1 MVHPLSRPVPERQ
14 ALVEQMRLRG
24 QQVLEAELRVADDS
38 KADDP
43 QPEPRHR
50 VVVAIGA
57 AVVGG
62 EAADSRRDDLGCL
75 VETKPTDLNPGQS
88 QVIAVMEA
96 LVGKL
101 VSMKSCYKRF
111 IGRCDAP

>member
-1 MVHPLSRPVPERQ
+1 PERQ

-62 EAADSRRDDLGCL
+62 EAADPHRDDLRRPL
-75 VETKPTDLNPGQS
+75 ETKSAGLNPGQPQLIS
-88 QVIAVMEA
+88 VMEA
-96 LVGKL
+96 LVGEL
-101 VSMKSCYKRF
+101 MRVKSCYKRF

>member
-1 MVHPLSRPVPERQ
+1 
-14 ALVEQMRLRG
+14 MRLRG
-24 QQVLEAELRVADDS
+24 EQLLEAELRVADDS
-38 KADDP
+38 QPDDP

-57 AVVGG
+57 AVVSG

-75 VETKPTDLNPGQS
+75 VETKSTDLNPGQP

-96 LVGKL
+96 LVGETMR
-101 VSMKSCYKRF
+101 VKSCYKRL
-111 IGRCDAP
+111 IGRCDAR

>member
-1 MVHPLSRPVPERQ
+1 MPEGQRFIQ
-14 ALVEQMRLRG
+14 QVRLRVQQGIEG
-24 QQVLEAELRVADDS
+24 QACMELDREVDGPHPEAG
-38 KADDP
+38 
-43 QPEPRHR
+43 HR

-57 AVVGG
+57 AVVSG

>member
-1 MVHPLSRPVPERQ
+1 MSKWQ
-14 ALVEQMRLRG
+14 ALVDQVRLRSE
-24 QQVLEAELRVADDS
+24 QLIEAQFRVEADSESDH
-38 KADDP
+38 P

-50 VVVAIGA
+50 VVVAFGV

-62 EAADSRRDDLGCL
+62 ETTDPARNDLRCL
-75 VETKPTDLNPGQS
+75 FETETLDLNPGQP

-101 VSMKSCYKRF
+101 VGVKSCYKRF
-111 IGRCDAP
+111 IGRCDAR

>member
-1 MVHPLSRPVPERQ
+1 
-14 ALVEQMRLRG
+14 MRLRG
-24 QQVLEAELRVADDS
+24 EQLIESQFRVADDS

-57 AVVGG
+57 AVVSG

-75 VETKPTDLNPGQS
+75 VETKPTDLNPGQT

-111 IGRCDAP
+111 IGRCDAR